1 MTVQERMEK
10 AVESCAREWAKIRT
24 GMANPAILEGIN
36 IDYYGTPTP
45 ISHVSSIKAPEPR
58 TLAIVP
64 WEKNMLGIIEKA
76 ILAANIGLTPN
87 NDGSMIRI
95 NFPILTK
102 DRREEL
108 TKVARKIAE
117 DGKVAI
123 RNIRR
128 DENEKL
134 KKSAKDET
142 WPEDDLKMEMDD
154 VQESTDRFIALLDKM
169 VADKE
174 SDLMKV

>member
-10 AVESCAREWAKIRT
+10 AVENCAREWAKIRT

-45 ISHVSSIKAPEPR
+45 ISHVAAIKAPEPR
-58 TLAIVP
+58 TLAIAP

-134 KKSAKDET
+134 KKSAKDES

-154 VQESTDRFIALLDKM
+154 VQESTDRFIALLDKL

-174 SDLMKV
+174 ADLMKV